1 MEKPLKT
8 VWVSPKCWVSPSEGR
23 SSDDHQGGPNSVSQ
37 VDEVSDMAPVCHL
50 CGTVWGGLKKKYPQW
65 FLPTLPSGRKLH
77 PRSHPAAG
85 HFSSSLYVSGA
96 WLQLLPPSWSS
107 EGVSLSQLLINHLWR
122 TARKSRGFCRLRP
135 QSPLV
140 FTTRSYGNYF
150 SWHWNPGLGA
160 WCGTGTFHSWGNL
173 PDFYPP
179 YMGVKPA
186 HSTYPPLLPVK
197 I

>member
-1 MEKPLKT
+1 MLGKPLWGQ
-8 VWVSPKCWVSPSEGR
+8 VLRGSPGGSKQCEPGWWSFRYGTCLPPLWHSVGR
-23 SSDDHQGGPNSVSQ
+23 AQ
-37 VDEVSDMAPVCHL
+37 E
-50 CGTVWGGLKKKYPQW
+50 KKKKTQW
-65 FLPTLPSGRKLH
+65 LLPTLPSGRKLH
-77 PRSHPAAG
+77 PSSRPAAG
-85 HFSSSLYVSGA
+85 HFSSSLYVCDA
-96 WLQLLPPSWSS
+96 CLQLLPPCWSS
-107 EGVSLSQLLINHLWR
+107 EGVSLSQLLINLLWG
-122 TARKSRGFCRLRP
+122 TARKSRGFCLLLP